1 MKIKVKVFAS
11 IRDICGFNEKDLI
24 VSDSIKLNEVIDLFI
39 KSNRGL
45 SDKKD
50 TLLIAV
56 NEEYCRMDRTLEDG
70 DTLAIFPP
78 VSGG

>member
-1 MKIKVKVFAS
+1 MRIKIKVFAS
-11 IRDICGFNEKDLI
+11 IRDICGFSEKELL
-24 VSDSIKLNEVIDLFI
+24 VSDSIKVNEVVDLFI
-39 KSNRGL
+39 KGNEEL
-45 SDKKD
+45 SEKKD

-56 NEEYCRMDRTLEDG
+56 NEEYCRMDRTMEDG

>member
-1 MKIKVKVFAS
+1 MRIKIKVFAS
-11 IRDICGFNEKDLI
+11 IRDICGFNEKELI
-24 VSDSIKLNEVIDLFI
+24 VSDSIRVNEVIDLFI
-39 KSNRGL
+39 KGNQEL

-50 TLLIAV
+50 NLLIAV
-56 NEEYCRMDRTLEDG
+56 NEEYCRMDRTLDDG